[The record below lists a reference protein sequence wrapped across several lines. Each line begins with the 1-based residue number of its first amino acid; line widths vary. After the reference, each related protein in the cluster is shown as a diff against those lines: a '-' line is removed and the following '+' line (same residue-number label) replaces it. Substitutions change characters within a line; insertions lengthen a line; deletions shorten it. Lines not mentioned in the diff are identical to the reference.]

1 MGLKTSTNGGPV
13 RRVGSI
19 LASAAL
25 AIVLFGAVARA
36 SSFAL
41 AAPGPDLGSELMLRL
56 FGETSDSSA
65 SFAAAQGDRTS
76 ESPLRDLALQTAP
89 AAAQSAFVS
98 GVTVTPLAGRDA
110 TPGLVSVSDS
120 VLSSAFDAGIARGV
134 RFAPPAQSPDD
145 TVTLIP
151 SSALL
156 TAAYQPIAAPVISPA
171 PGTAAFDSVPAAT
184 QSAAFAPSDVNVGG
198 VQFQGHVQGSS
209 SETPA
214 LSLHDTSGNAG
225 ADFQVRAG
233 KRDIGLNLTTQ
244 YEHLFRNDSNS
255 FSSALGSTSSWQLP
269 NADAPLVIPNYADLN
284 QLSVGAGVAVPVLRG
299 LTLNLNY
306 GVQHLYGGYGLP
318 GLVNLD
324 AINNTYGGKLTFDI
338 PDASKTLSISAYQ
351 DRFTDSLLP
360 LNGSTQTRE
369 DVNFTVKF

>member
-1 MGLKTSTNGGPV
+1 V
-13 RRVGSI
+13 RRVGGI

-25 AIVLFGAVARA
+25 AMLLFGAVARA
-36 SSFAL
+36 SSFAP
-41 AAPGPDLGSELMLRL
+41 ASPRSDLGSELMLRL
-56 FGETSDSSA
+56 FGETTDSSA

-76 ESPLRDLALQTAP
+76 ESPLRDLALQATP
-89 AAAQSAFVS
+89 AATQPAFVS

-120 VLSSAFDAGIARGV
+120 VLSTAFDAGVARGV
-134 RFAPPAQSPDD
+134 RFAPPAQSSDD

-156 TAAYQPIAAPVISPA
+156 TAAYQPIAAPAISPA
-171 PGTAAFDSVPAAT
+171 PGTLAFGSVPAAT
-184 QSAAFAPSDVNVGG
+184 QSAAFAPANVNVGG
-198 VQFQGHVQGSS
+198 VQFQGHAQDSS

-214 LSLHDTSGNAG
+214 LSLHDTSGDAG
-225 ADFQVRAG
+225 VDFQVRAG

-255 FSSALGSTSSWQLP
+255 FSSAVGSTSWQLP

-284 QLSVGAGVAVPVLRG
+284 RLSVGAGVAVPVLRG

-306 GVQHLYGGYGLP
+306 GVQQIYGGYGLP

>member
-1 MGLKTSTNGGPV
+1 V

-25 AIVLFGAVARA
+25 AIVLFSAVARA
-36 SSFAL
+36 SSFAPT
-41 AAPGPDLGSELMLRL
+41 APRPDLGSQLMLRL

-76 ESPLRDLALQTAP
+76 ESPLRDLAFQTAP

-120 VLSSAFDAGIARGV
+120 VLSEAFDAGIARGV
-134 RFAPPAQSPDD
+134 RFAPPAQPRDD

-156 TAAYQPIAAPVISPA
+156 TAAYQPIAAPAISPA
-171 PGTAAFDSVPAAT
+171 PGTLAFGSVAAPA
-184 QSAAFAPSDVNVGG
+184 QSAAFAPANVNVGG
-198 VQFQGHVQGSS
+198 VQFQGHVQDNS

-214 LSLHDTSGNAG
+214 LSLQDTSGSAG

-244 YEHLFRNDSNS
+244 YEHLFRNDSSS
-255 FSSALGSTSSWQLP
+255 FSSASALGSTSSWQLP

-284 QLSVGAGVAVPVLRG
+284 QLSVGAGVAVPVVRG

-324 AINNTYGGKLTFDI
+324 AINNTYGGKLTFNV

>member
-1 MGLKTSTNGGPV
+1 M

-36 SSFAL
+36 SSFAP
-41 AAPGPDLGSELMLRL
+41 ASPRPDLGSRLMLRL
-56 FGETSDSSA
+56 FGETTDSSA

-76 ESPLRDLALQTAP
+76 ESPLRDLAFQTAP
-89 AAAQSAFVS
+89 AAAQPAFVS

-120 VLSSAFDAGIARGV
+120 VLSEAFDAGIARGV
-134 RFAPPAQSPDD
+134 RFAPPAQPRDD

-156 TAAYQPIAAPVISPA
+156 TAAYQPIAAPAISPA
-171 PGTAAFDSVPAAT
+171 PGTLAFGSVPAPT
-184 QSAAFAPSDVNVGG
+184 QSAAFAPANVNVGG
-198 VQFQGHVQGSS
+198 VQFQGHVQDNS

-214 LSLHDTSGNAG
+214 LSVQDTSGNAG

-233 KRDIGLNLTTQ
+233 RRDIGLNLTTQ
-244 YEHLFRNDSNS
+244 YEHLFRNDSSS
-255 FSSALGSTSSWQLP
+255 FSSASALGSTSSWQLP

-284 QLSVGAGVAVPVLRG
+284 QLSVGAGVAVPVVRG

-324 AINNTYGGKLTFDI
+324 AINNTYGGKLTFNV